1 MRPDE
6 QVDVVSLQ
14 GPLSDEHGQDAF
26 NFSLPKVG
34 IWLNQENFLN
44 LKWKLSMNTCSH
56 CG

>member
-14 GPLSDEHGQDAF
+14 GLLSDEHGQDAF